1 MRRFRFSLPGAL
13 RGKPRSTRGVRF
25 YLFAFAVLLT
35 GALLGFYLF
44 FPTAALQVR
53 LERELAS
60 RTPVRVELVGLNL
73 LFPPAFG
80 SETLTVR
87 APLPDE
93 RAYTFDTLR
102 LRPLWLTLFTSRPG
116 VLASAGLQGGTIELS
131 ARSGGALTG
140 ELHRIPFDEQLA
152 PGSSLQIGGTV
163 NSATLVSSVP
173 LQAATESTLHMQLG
187 AVQLKGLK
195 NVGAAVDTLNLGTL
209 TLEGSGKGTSFKINE
224 IASQGGDLAVSGT
237 GTLLLAQPLQRS
249 RINLNVTL
257 KPSPQLDRALVDLLE
272 LLIKPA
278 RDGSYLLR
286 LSGTLGNPVM
296 R

>member
-13 RGKPRSTRGVRF
+13 RRKPRTTRGISF
-25 YLFAFAVLLT
+25 YLGAFAVLLS

-44 FPTAALQVR
+44 FPTAALQAR
-53 LERELAS
+53 LEGEISS
-60 RTPVRVELVGLNL
+60 RTPVRVELAGLNL
-73 LFPPAFG
+73 LFPPGLG
-80 SETLTVR
+80 SQTLTVR
-87 APLPDE
+87 PPLPDE
-93 RAYTFDTLR
+93 RAYTFDRLR

-116 VLASAGLQGGTIELS
+116 VQASAGLQGGTIELS
-131 ARSGGALTG
+131 ARRGGSVTG

-163 NSATLVSSVP
+163 NSATLLSAFP
-173 LQAATESTLHMQLG
+173 LQATTESALHVQLG
-187 AVQLKGLK
+187 AVQLRGLK

-209 TLEGSGKGTSFKINE
+209 TLEGSGKGTALKINQLKGE
-224 IASQGGDLAVSGT
+224 GGDLAVSGT

-257 KPSPQLDRALVDLLE
+257 KPSPRLDRALLDLLE
-272 LLIKPA
+272 LLVKPA

-286 LSGTLGNPVM
+286 LSGTLGNPVL